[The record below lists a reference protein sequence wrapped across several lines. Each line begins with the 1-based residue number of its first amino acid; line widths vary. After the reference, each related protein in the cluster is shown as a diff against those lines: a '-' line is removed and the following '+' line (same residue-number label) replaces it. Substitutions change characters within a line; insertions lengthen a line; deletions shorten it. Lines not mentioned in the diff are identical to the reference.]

1 MSENNEKELADFETA
16 AVTKMEE
23 RFAGADI
30 QQEFRTAVR
39 DKYKF
44 IFRSD
49 AARTS

>member
-1 MSENNEKELADFETA
+1 MTTIRTSAAAGSKSE
-16 AVTKMEE
+16 
-23 RFAGADI
+23 ADI

-49 AARTS
+49 AAQTDGEE